1 VRDLSAR
8 SKPPVT
14 LSADQGSL
22 EPLPD
27 VAADGR
33 PRPAWLSYLGPA
45 LAVAVLALALLV
57 LHHMAQDIRLREVA
71 DALRAAT
78 WTQIVLAIAATA
90 LSFAALAAYDVL
102 AVRSCVQEPV
112 GLGTAL
118 FAGATGYAVSNALGF
133 PVLTGG
139 SVRYRIYSAV
149 GLGAADIG
157 RIVAIAWLTLLLGLI
172 FVVGLAMTLDP
183 AGIAALTSLPVA
195 TARGVGL
202 ALVGATAAF
211 LVWVSTGQRCLCL
224 FGWSIPMPGG
234 RTALAQ
240 LVAGSVDFAAAA
252 ATLYVLLPPGAAPE
266 LGAFLVV
273 FAAAI
278 GLGIIAHTPGGIGVF
293 EATIA
298 AGFGMTGGPD
308 LVAAL
313 VLYRVIY
320 TLLPL
325 AVAALALLGV
335 ELVRRRTQVT
345 AARRLLNGM
354 LQGVVPAVAGGLVL
368 AGGVVLLV
376 SSSIPRQ
383 AWRIDLLAN
392 LVPLSLVEATH
403 LLGSLTGILLM
414 VVARGLFTRLAPAW
428 WAAVVL
434 LGAGMVFSMVKGI
447 DWEEAAILLSL
458 IGFLAF
464 FKELFYRPGR
474 LADLRPGL
482 RWLSLVT
489 GLLIVVAWVGFFL
502 YRHVDYSH
510 ELWWDFAWEG
520 DAARFLRAGLAVGI
534 VAAAALADAL
544 FNRPLPAVKAPEPIP
559 EPVRRLVAEAPR
571 ALACLALLGDKRFL
585 LTEAQRAFIMYGV
598 SGRSWVSLGGA
609 IGEGD
614 DARELV
620 WRFREL
626 ADRHAGRVVFYG
638 VSTEDLPIYLDMG
651 LALHKI
657 GEVARVDL
665 AAFSL
670 QGSARQEL
678 RYVDRRATKEGLE
691 LTVLPKERVPEVMD
705 ELKRVSDAW
714 LASKKASEKGF
725 ALGAFRPDYLRE
737 LDCAVLRKDGR
748 IVAFANLMRAGGRTE
763 LAIDLMRYEAGVSK
777 ILMDALFVR
786 VALYAKEQ
794 GYAWFN
800 LGAAPLSGLANHP
813 LAPTWHKV
821 GSLIF
826 RRGEEFYPFE
836 GLRAYKQK
844 FNPVWTPHY
853 LACRGSL
860 ALPQILVDV
869 AGLIAGGR
877 LEMIKK

>member
-1 VRDLSAR
+1 MPL
-8 SKPPVT
+8 PPE
-14 LSADQGSL
+14 QGSL
-22 EPLPD
+22 EPIPD
-27 VAADGR
+27 AAPGR
-33 PRPAWLSYLGPA
+33 PRPAWLRYLGPA
-45 LAVAVLALALLV
+45 LALAVLGMALLV
-57 LHHMAQDIRLREVA
+57 LRHMAEDIHLADVA
-71 DALRAAT
+71 AALAAST
-78 WTQIVLAIAATA
+78 WGQIALAIAATA

-102 AVRSCVQEPV
+102 AVRSCIKERV

-149 GLGAADIG
+149 GLGVGDIG
-157 RIVAIAWLTLLLGLI
+157 RIVAIAWLTLLLGLV
-172 FVVGLAMTLDP
+172 FVVGLAMALDP
-183 AGIAALTSLPVA
+183 TGIAALTTLPTGA
-195 TARGVGL
+195 ARGIGL
-202 ALVGATAAF
+202 ALVAGILAF
-211 LVWVSTGQRCLCL
+211 LAWVATGQRCLCL
-224 FGWSIPMPGG
+224 LGWSIPMPDGP
-234 RTALAQ
+234 TAVAQ
-240 LVAGSVDFAAAA
+240 LIAGSIDFAAAA
-252 ATLYVLLPPGAAPE
+252 ATLYVLLPAGATPE

-278 GLGIIAHTPGGIGVF
+278 ALGIVAHTPGGIGVF

-298 AGFGMTGGPD
+298 AGLGMTGRPD

-313 VLYRVIY
+313 ILYRVIY
-320 TLLPL
+320 SLLPL

-335 ELVRRRTQVT
+335 ELVRRRTQVA
-345 AARRLLNGM
+345 AARRLLNRM

-368 AGGVVLLV
+368 TGGVILLV

-383 AWRIDLLAN
+383 SWRIDFLSD
-392 LVPLSLVEATH
+392 LVPLPFVEATH
-403 LLGSLTGILLM
+403 LLGSLTGVLLM
-414 VVARGLFTRLAPAW
+414 VIARGLFARLAPAW
-428 WAAVVL
+428 WAAVTL
-434 LGAGMVFSMVKGI
+434 LASGMVFSLVKGF
-447 DWEEAAILLSL
+447 DWEEATILLTF

-464 FKELFYRPGR
+464 FKDLFYRPGR
-474 LADLRPGL
+474 LGDLRPGL

-502 YRHVDYSH
+502 YRHVEYSN
-510 ELWWDFAWEG
+510 ELWWEFAWESN
-520 DAARFLRAGLAVGI
+520 APRFLRAGLAVAI
-534 VAAAALADAL
+534 VAGIALADAL
-544 FNRPLPAVKAPEPIP
+544 FNRPLPARKEPEPIP
-559 EPVRRLVAEAPR
+559 RAVRRLVAEAPR
-571 ALACLALLGDKRFL
+571 ALASLAYLGDKRFL
-585 LTEAQRAFIMYGV
+585 VTEAERAFIMYGV

-609 IGEGD
+609 MGEEE
-614 DARELV
+614 DAWELI

-626 ADRHAGRVVFYG
+626 VDRHAGRVVFYG
-638 VSTEDLPIYLDMG
+638 VGTDDLPLYLDMG

-665 AAFSL
+665 ATFSL
-670 QGSARQEL
+670 QGAARQEM

-691 LTVLPKERVPEVMD
+691 FSVIPKDALGQVM
-705 ELKRVSDAW
+705 EEIKTVSDAW
-714 LASKKASEKGF
+714 LANKKASEKGF
-725 ALGAFRPDYLRE
+725 SLGAFRPDYLVE
-737 LDCAVLRKDGR
+737 FDCAVLRKDGR
-748 IVAFANLMRAGGRTE
+748 IVAFANLLRAGGRAE
-763 LAIDLMRYEAGVSK
+763 LAIDLMRYESGASK

-800 LGAAPLSGLANHP
+800 LGAAPLSGLAEHR

-821 GSLIF
+821 GALIF

-853 LACRGSL
+853 LACRGGL

-869 AGLIAGGR
+869 AALIAGGR

>member
-1 VRDLSAR
+1 VSAQ
-8 SKPPVT
+8 SKPPLT
-14 LSADQGSL
+14 LVAEQGSL
-22 EPLPD
+22 EPIPD
-27 VAADGR
+27 VASDGR
-33 PRPAWLSYLGPA
+33 PRPAWLRYLGPTLA
-45 LAVAVLALALLV
+45 LAVLALALLV
-57 LHHMAQDIRLREVA
+57 LQHMAEDIHLSEVA
-71 DALRAAT
+71 DALRSAT
-78 WTQIVLAIAATA
+78 WGQIALAVAATA

-102 AVRSCVQEPV
+102 AVRSCIQEPV

-118 FAGATGYAVSNALGF
+118 FAGAAGYAVSNALGF

-157 RIVAIAWLTLLLGLI
+157 RIVAIAWLTLLLGLVS
-172 FVVGLAMTLDP
+172 VVGLAMALDP
-183 AGIAALTSLPVA
+183 AGIATLTTLPA
-195 TARGVGL
+195 GAARGIGL
-202 ALVGATAAF
+202 ALVAGMIAF
-211 LVWVSTGQRCLCL
+211 VAWVASGLRCLCL
-224 FGWSIPMPGG
+224 FGWSIPMPDG
-234 RTALAQ
+234 RTAVAQ

-252 ATLYVLLPPGAAPE
+252 ATLYVLLPAGATPE
-266 LGAFLVV
+266 PGAFLVV

-278 GLGIIAHTPGGIGVF
+278 ALGIVAHTPGGIGVF

-298 AGFGMTGGPD
+298 AGLGMTGRPD

-313 VLYRVIY
+313 ILYRVIY
-320 TLLPL
+320 SLLPL

-335 ELVRRRTQVT
+335 ELARRRSQI
-345 AARRLLNGM
+345 AAVRRLLNGM

-368 AGGVVLLV
+368 IGGVVLLV

-383 AWRIDLLAN
+383 PWRVDLLSD
-392 LVPLSLVEATH
+392 LVPLPFVEATH
-403 LLGSLTGILLM
+403 LLGSLAGVLLM
-414 VVARGLFTRLAPAW
+414 VVARGLFARLAPAW
-428 WAAVVL
+428 WAAMAL
-434 LGAGMVFSMVKGI
+434 LAAGMVFSMAKGI
-447 DWEEAAILLSL
+447 DWEEAAILLSF

-464 FKELFYRPGR
+464 FRELFYRPGH
-474 LADLRPGL
+474 LEDLRPGL

-489 GLLIVVAWVGFFL
+489 GLLIVVAWVGFFV
-502 YRHVDYSH
+502 YRHVEYSND
-510 ELWWDFAWEG
+510 LWWEFAWQG
-520 DAARFLRAGLAVGI
+520 DAPRFLRAGLAVAI
-534 VAAAALADAL
+534 VAAVALADTL
-544 FNRPLPAVKAPEPIP
+544 FNRPLPARKDPEQIP
-559 EPVRRLVAEAPR
+559 PVVRRLVAEAPR
-571 ALACLALLGDKRFL
+571 ALASLALLGDKRFL
-585 LTEAQRAFIMYGV
+585 LTEAERAFIMYGV

-609 IGEGD
+609 IGEAG
-614 DARELV
+614 DARELI

-638 VSTEDLPIYLDMG
+638 VSTDELPLYLDMG

-657 GEVARVDL
+657 GEVARLDL
-665 AAFSL
+665 SSFSL
-670 QGSARQEL
+670 QGPARQEL

-691 LTVLPKERVPEVMD
+691 FSVLPKEAVTQVME
-705 ELKRVSDAW
+705 ELRGVSDAW
-714 LASKKASEKGF
+714 LAGKKASEKGF
-725 ALGAFRPDYLRE
+725 SLGAFRPDYLSE

-748 IVAFANLMRAGGRTE
+748 IVAFANLMRSGGRAE
-763 LAIDLMRYEAGVSK
+763 LAIDLMRYEAGASK

-800 LGAAPLSGLANHP
+800 LGAAPLSGLAEHR

-853 LACRGSL
+853 LACRGGL

-869 AGLIAGGR
+869 AALIAGGR